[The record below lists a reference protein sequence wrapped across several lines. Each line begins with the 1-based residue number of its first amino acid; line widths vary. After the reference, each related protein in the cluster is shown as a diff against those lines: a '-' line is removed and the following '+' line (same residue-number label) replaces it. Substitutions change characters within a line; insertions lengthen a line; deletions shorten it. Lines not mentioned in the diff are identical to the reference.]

1 MCASGRSHKPS
12 LSSPDYA
19 GSSLAVHCLCLPC
32 RSYICHP
39 GSSRSLPSFCEG
51 PFCSC
56 ALRFEHT
63 SAESVTGKKLLLPL
77 TSPGTMGVF
86 RIPISPQTPAQDS
99 VSQFGGG
106 MWSRKRRHGQK
117 RSRRPRGWTP
127 RTQKTKCLTINMSTM
142 TQPHPDRPKPDNC
155 PNPLK
160 SVPRPVKR
168 RPPALISPCGPV
180 RKPTTW
186 ATAS

>member
-1 MCASGRSHKPS
+1 MCFVRASICNLGPCPKSGSVVCASGRSQKPS

-51 PFCSC
+51 PSCSC

-117 RSRRPRGWTP
+117 RSREEIRHIRKFPGKDLRGP
-127 RTQKTKCLTINMSTM
+127 SRVLC
-142 TQPHPDRPKPDNC
+142 
-155 PNPLK
+155 
-160 SVPRPVKR
+160 
-168 RPPALISPCGPV
+168 
-180 RKPTTW
+180 
-186 ATAS
+186 